1 MTRFLRLI
9 SRSLTGK
16 FIALATMVVI
26 VPAILYVR
34 FAEADAERQ
43 DFLLRSLQMEGRLA
57 AEALEPILNKTDGK
71 SLLDAAKTVQ
81 SFANDQVRIKLLLRP
96 SGRSDAFF
104 LVAASPAIATTD
116 LDQERHRLGDTG
128 ILSRLDESCA
138 GTKPL
143 AVHYAASS
151 GKDELLTSISPLH
164 TTAGCWVIITS
175 YGLDDL
181 AGSSLARPFSE
192 APEVR
197 LAMLLYAAIILLTV
211 MAVVGTLVDLRSF
224 TKLARRIRQG
234 GQAGAETFA
243 KVTAIP
249 ELIPVA
255 GEFDRMVGTLN
266 ASARAMREAAEDN
279 VHAFKGP
286 IAAMTQSIEPLRLH
300 TSDDPR
306 TQQALEII
314 EQSLG
319 RLTDLVQG
327 VRRLDE
333 RAADLINARLQNIDL
348 ARLAHDM
355 ADAFQR
361 VHSSTGIHV
370 LVKETGKAWVAA
382 TEDSLE
388 TILENLLDNA
398 VSFSPQGG
406 TVTIIVTTAASTV
419 RLIVED
425 EGPGVPAD
433 QLSAIFRRNFSY
445 RPTEATSKQMET
457 AHFGIGLAIV
467 RRTVEILGGHVR
479 AENRPDAGLRITIDF
494 PAA

>member
-1 MTRFLRLI
+1 MF
-9 SRSLTGK
+9 
-16 FIALATMVVI
+16 MI
-26 VPAILYVR
+26 VPAMLYGK

-43 DFLLRSLQMEGRLA
+43 DFLLRSLQMEGRHA
-57 AEALEPILNKTDGK
+57 AEALEPILNKADGK
-71 SLLDAAKTVQ
+71 SLLDAAKTVKT
-81 SFANDQVRIKLLLRP
+81 FANDQVRIKLLLRP

-104 LVAASPAIATTD
+104 LVATSPAIATTV
-116 LDQERHRLGDTG
+116 LDQERQRLSDTG

-211 MAVVGTLVDLRSF
+211 MAVVSTLVDLRSF

-286 IAAMTQSIEPLRLH
+286 IAAMTQSIEPLRLPIG
-300 TSDDPR
+300 DDPR
-306 TQQALEII
+306 ARQALEVI

-333 RAADLINARLQNIDL
+333 TAADLINAPLQPVNL
-348 ARLAHDM
+348 ARLARDM

-361 VHSSTGIHV
+361 VHSSHGLHV
-370 LVKETGKAWVAA
+370 LVKETGTAWVAA

-406 TVTIIVTTAASTV
+406 TVTMTVISETSMV

-433 QLSAIFRRNFSY
+433 QLESIFRRNFSS
-445 RPTEATSKQMET
+445 RPTEGTSKRMET
-457 AHFGIGLAIV
+457 AHFGIGLAIA
-467 RRTVEILGGHVR
+467 RRTVEILGGYIR
-479 AENRPDAGLRITIDF
+479 AENRPDTGLRITIDF

>member
-34 FAEADAERQ
+34 FAEADAEKQ

-300 TSDDPR
+300 ISDDPR
-306 TQQALEII
+306 VRQALVVI
-314 EQSLG
+314 EQALG

-333 RAADLINARLQNIDL
+333 TAADLINARLQNIDL
-348 ARLAHDM
+348 AQLARDM
-355 ADAFQR
+355 AEAFQR
-361 VHSSTGIHV
+361 VHSSQGIHV
-370 LVKETGKAWVAA
+370 LVKGTGKAWVTA

-398 VSFSPQGG
+398 IGFSPQGG
-406 TVTIIVTTAASTV
+406 TVTMTVTTVASTV
-419 RLIVED
+419 RLLVED
-425 EGPGVPAD
+425 EGPGVPVD
-433 QLSAIFRRNFSY
+433 QLETIFRRNFSS
-445 RPTEATSKQMET
+445 RPTEGKSRQMET

-467 RRTVEILGGHVR
+467 RRTVEILGGHIR
-479 AENRPDAGLRITIDF
+479 AENRPDAGLRIIVEF